1 MNAIDDMEDA
11 FKPKV
16 SLFYELQSV
25 MKSILMDLNAV
36 DNQVKMIEMRFNP
49 PKPIPVKRPV
59 SQRPSPTRNYFP
71 PGYTGQNQVH
81 FDDGS
86 ARKGALKQQAIVL

>member
-36 DNQVKMIEMRFNP
+36 DN
-49 PKPIPVKRPV
+49 
-59 SQRPSPTRNYFP
+59 
-71 PGYTGQNQVH
+71 
-81 FDDGS
+81 
-86 ARKGALKQQAIVL
+86 